1 MMRKSNTRR
10 WQLRLMV
17 GVSLGVTACWVPKET
32 GRIMQDDIAALKA
45 DLTQV
50 HKAVDEERA
59 VETEHRQQTLK
70 KFEEISGALAEF
82 NRSAR
87 MTDADFGAQMDR
99 IIHDVQDL
107 RGAVE
112 VNEHRIGE
120 TETKIEQNLAQRIEA
135 INKQIAGGGTETSEA
150 ADKGMPKDK
159 KEALAFA
166 NKLAKEGKTNDARA
180 AYRNILRDWPK
191 EPGVTDEAMFRLGE
205 SYYDDKKFDAAL
217 REYIKVVDKFA
228 SGDLVDDA
236 YYKIGMCSLELNQLA
251 DAQTFFSEIVNNHKK
266 SPLLKSAR
274 ARLEEVNKRL
284 EQTKKK
290 FTGKKK

>member
-1 MMRKSNTRR
+1 MVLRNHTVR
-10 WQLRLMV
+10 WKLLTIS
-17 GVSLGVTACWVPKET
+17 GAALGATACWVPKET

-59 VETEHRQQTLK
+59 VELEHRQQTLK

-87 MTDADFGAQMDR
+87 MTDADFGSQMDR

-120 TETKIEQNLAQRIEA
+120 TETKIEQSLAQRIDA
-135 INKQIAGGGTETSEA
+135 LNKQIAGGGTETSET

-166 NKLAKEGKTNDARA
+166 AKLAKDGKTNDARA

-191 EPGVTDEAMFRLGE
+191 DPGTTDEAMYRLGE
-205 SYYDDKKFDAAL
+205 SYYDEKKFDAAL

-228 SGDLVDDA
+228 TGDLVDDS
-236 YYKIGMCSLELNQLA
+236 YYKIGMCSLELNRLD
-251 DAQTFFSEIVNNHKK
+251 DAQTFFNEIVNNHKK
-266 SPLLKSAR
+266 SPLVKSAR
-274 ARLEEVNKRL
+274 ARLEEVSKRQ

-290 FTGKKK
+290 PSKKK